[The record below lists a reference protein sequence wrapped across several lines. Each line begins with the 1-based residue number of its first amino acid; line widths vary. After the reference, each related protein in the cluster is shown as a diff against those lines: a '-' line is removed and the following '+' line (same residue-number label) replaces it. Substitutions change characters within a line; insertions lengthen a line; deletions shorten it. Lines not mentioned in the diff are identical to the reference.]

1 MVPPVGRVGTVRC
14 RGTRQQPQE
23 GTAPGWPEDS
33 LGDRFFGGTDLD
45 EARTAPCLLTAQI
58 PDAAVIAVDP
68 GHWNVAIKALIRAV
82 AFGSGSASVLQPAA

>member
-1 MVPPVGRVGTVRC
+1 MTVSR
-14 RGTRQQPQE
+14 RTH
-23 GTAPGWPEDS
+23 GWPEDS

-68 GHWNVAIKALIRAV
+68 GH
-82 AFGSGSASVLQPAA
+82 